1 MKNIILLFTLFFSIP
16 ALAQEETLLG
26 TAEIEHGGYG
36 GPVVKFTSIN
46 NNFGVLVGGRGGW
59 IINHTF
65 SIGLAGYGLANDVKA
80 HAVGPF
86 GEQYVELGYGGLD
99 LEYIFNSNDLIHFS
113 IHALIGGGSAGFR
126 YSWEDE
132 NGWNYRNDTMHRDY
146 DPFFVIEP
154 GANIDL
160 NVTDW
165 FRTSA
170 GASYRHVSGLSSK
183 ATTNSD
189 ISGVSEEVPVRE
201 FNSRTTL

>member
-1 MKNIILLFTLFFSIP
+1 MKKTFLLLALFFIVP

-26 TAEIEHGGYG
+26 TADVEHGGYG
-36 GPVVKFTSIN
+36 GPVVKFATVN

-65 SIGLAGYGLANDVKA
+65 CIGLAGYGLANDVKA
-80 HAVGPF
+80 HTTGPF

-99 LEYIFNSNDLIHFS
+99 LEYIVNSGNLVHYSLHI
-113 IHALIGGGSAGFR
+113 LIGGGTAGFR
-126 YSWEDE
+126 FSWDD
-132 NGWNYRNDTMHRDY
+132 NNWNTQNNMHRDT

-160 NVTDW
+160 NVTNW
-165 FRTSA
+165 FRTSVGA
-170 GASYRHVSGLSSK
+170 GYRYVSGLSSQ

-189 ISGVSEEVPVRE
+189 ISGASVMITFR
-201 FNSRTTL
+201 FGKF